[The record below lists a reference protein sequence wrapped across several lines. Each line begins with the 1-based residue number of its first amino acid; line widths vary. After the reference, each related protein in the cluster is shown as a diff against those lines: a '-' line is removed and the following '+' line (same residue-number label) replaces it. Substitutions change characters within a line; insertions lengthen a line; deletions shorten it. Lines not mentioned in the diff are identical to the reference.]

1 MIKWDPSKTEK
12 RVSSNVVYKGRVTR
26 LERDEIIDANGNN
39 TVRVVL
45 RHPGAVVIL
54 PVLPNGDI
62 IFIKQWRYAINQ
74 AIYELPAGTL
84 EEGEETYDCAVR
96 ELAEETGYGSNLKLE
111 KLGEI
116 FSAPGFCDEVL
127 YIYKATDV
135 FKLAHHPKL
144 DDEYIELE
152 ILSLEQAKKLVV
164 DGTIRDAKTIC
175 TLFYLE
181 NITK

>member
-12 RVSSNVVYKGRVTR
+12 KVSSNVIYKGRVTR
-26 LERDEIIDANGNN
+26 LERDEIIDANGNA

-54 PVLPNGDI
+54 PILPNGDI
-62 IFIKQWRYAINQ
+62 IFIKQWRYALNKP
-74 AIYELPAGTL
+74 IYELPAGTL
-84 EEGEETYDCAVR
+84 EENENTYDCAVR
-96 ELAEETGYGSNLKLE
+96 ELAEETGYGSNHKLE

-127 YIYKATDV
+127 YIYKAADI
-135 FKLAHHPKL
+135 FKLVHHPKL

-152 ILSLEQAKKLVV
+152 TLSLSDAKKMVI
-164 DGTIRDAKTIC
+164 DGTIQDAKTIC

-181 NITK
+181 NIK